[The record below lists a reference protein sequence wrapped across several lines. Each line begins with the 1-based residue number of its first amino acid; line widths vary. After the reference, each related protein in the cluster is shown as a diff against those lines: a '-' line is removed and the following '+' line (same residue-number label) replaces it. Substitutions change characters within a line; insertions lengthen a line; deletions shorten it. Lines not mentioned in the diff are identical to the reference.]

1 MVMINF
7 YAKRWKE
14 IAEETKDITVNIP
27 SVPQGGNDKVLS
39 SILEL
44 TDYTDRINY
53 GSPTEKKR

>member
-14 IAEETKDITVNIP
+14 MTEESKDVAINVP
-27 SVPQGGNDKVLS
+27 AVPQNSNDKMLS

-44 TDYTDRINY
+44 TDYTDRIAI
-53 GSPTEKKR
+53 GGERKK

>member
-1 MVMINF
+1 MINF